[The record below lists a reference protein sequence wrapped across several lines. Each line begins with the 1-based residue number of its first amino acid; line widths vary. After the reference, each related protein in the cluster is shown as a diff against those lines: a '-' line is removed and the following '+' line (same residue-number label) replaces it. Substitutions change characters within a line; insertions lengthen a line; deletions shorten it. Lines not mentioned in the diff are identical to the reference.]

1 MTSWLR
7 TVYRRASLRGA
18 WGHLRGLGSLQ
29 GCGRLP

>member
-18 WGHLRGLGSLQ
+18 WGHLRWLVYLQ
-29 GCGRLP
+29 GFGRLP

>member
-18 WGHLRGLGSLQ
+18 WDPWVWLVYLQRFGGL
-29 GCGRLP
+29 P